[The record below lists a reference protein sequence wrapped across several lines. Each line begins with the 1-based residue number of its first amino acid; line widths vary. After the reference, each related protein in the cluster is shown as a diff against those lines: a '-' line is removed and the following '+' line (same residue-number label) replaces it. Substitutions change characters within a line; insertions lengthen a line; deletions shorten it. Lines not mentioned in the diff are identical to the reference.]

1 MIDTHDYRRKIKESF
16 SWSSKAGYPVQAG
29 ISNTSKVQ
37 VQVQLFRPRWDF
49 KYIKS
54 PNPSPVIPSKLR
66 FQIHQKSKSKSS
78 YPVQDGISNKS
89 EDKIFISRSVNLS
102 LGMLIKDVGQV
113 TTVPGEGFGRRLNA
127 SGVVPL
133 TSL

>member
-1 MIDTHDYRRKIKESF
+1 MECLTLTITEEK
-16 SWSSKAGYPVQAG
+16 SKKASVGA
-29 ISNTSKVQ
+29 
-37 VQVQLFRPRWDF
+37 PR
-49 KYIKS
+49 
-54 PNPSPVIPSKLR
+54 PVIPSKLG

-89 EDKIFISRSVNLS
+89 EDEIFIPRSVNLS

>member
-1 MIDTHDYRRKIKESF
+1 MLDTHDYRREIKESL

-29 ISNTSKVQ
+29 ISDTS
-37 VQVQLFRPRWDF
+37 D
-49 KYIKS
+49 
-54 PNPSPVIPSKLR
+54 N
-66 FQIHQKSKSKSS
+66 
-78 YPVQDGISNKS
+78 
-89 EDKIFISRSVNLS
+89 EIFISRSVNLS

>member
-1 MIDTHDYRRKIKESF
+1 MECLTLTITEEK
-16 SWSSKAGYPVQAG
+16 SKKASVGAPRPV
-29 ISNTSKVQ
+29 IPSKLGFQ
-37 VQVQLFRPRWDF
+37 IHQ
-49 KYIKS
+49 KS
-54 PNPSPVIPSKLR
+54 KSSPVIPSKKG

-89 EDKIFISRSVNLS
+89 EDEIFISRSVNLS

>member
-1 MIDTHDYRRKIKESF
+1 MLDTHDYRREIKESF
-16 SWSSKAGYPVQAG
+16 SWSSKASYPVQAG
-29 ISNTSKVQ
+29 ISN
-37 VQVQLFRPRWDF
+37 
-49 KYIKS
+49 
-54 PNPSPVIPSKLR
+54 
-66 FQIHQKSKSKSS
+66 
-78 YPVQDGISNKS
+78 KS
-89 EDKIFISRSVNLS
+89 EDEIFISRSVNLS

>member
-1 MIDTHDYRRKIKESF
+1 MECLTLTITEEK
-16 SWSSKAGYPVQAG
+16 SKKASVGA
-29 ISNTSKVQ
+29 
-37 VQVQLFRPRWDF
+37 PR
-49 KYIKS
+49 
-54 PNPSPVIPSKLR
+54 PVIPSKLG
-66 FQIHQKSKSKSS
+66 FQIHQKSKSS

-89 EDKIFISRSVNLS
+89 EDEIFISRSVNLS